1 MLYNRRPDD
10 KIHRGMVI
18 DFDYSS
24 EIGDEGISSD
34 TLLPGKIV
42 ILFAVSVTKVKC
54 ILRSKVLLQRQVKYI
69 TGGEKMK

>member
-10 KIHRGMVI
+10 KIRRGMVI

-34 TLLPGKIV
+34 NHRTV
-42 ILFAVSVTKVKC
+42 RLFEYAVC
-54 ILRSKVLLQRQVKYI
+54 I
-69 TGGEKMK
+69 